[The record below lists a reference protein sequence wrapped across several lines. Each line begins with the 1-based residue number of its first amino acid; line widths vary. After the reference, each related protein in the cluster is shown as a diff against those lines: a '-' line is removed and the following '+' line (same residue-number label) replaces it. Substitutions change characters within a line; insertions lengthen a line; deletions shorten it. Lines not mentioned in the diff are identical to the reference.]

1 MPVPRLAKANPVE
14 RESAYLWMDSLLTFG
29 RIAPSPFILCASAN
43 LGSFVVSSVCPRARV
58 LNPFPLQCHRR
69 RRRHS
74 SRTLFVPF
82 CRGGGGGARSGAHP
96 LANNAR
102 VLAACWMLPFLLLLF
117 SLSFLSSFVR
127 VLYIKD
133 RFSNSLSFFFFK
145 MVLKQ
150 SCN

>member
-82 CRGGGGGARSGAHP
+82 CRGGGGGARSGAPRHI
-96 LANNAR
+96 LS
-102 VLAACWMLPFLLLLF
+102 LIMHESLLLAGFAPFPPSSLF
-117 SLSFLSSFVR
+117 SFIFIILRPSFIYKGSF
-127 VLYIKD
+127 
-133 RFSNSLSFFFFK
+133 FEFPFFFFF
-145 MVLKQ
+145 
-150 SCN
+150 

>member
-58 LNPFPLQCHRR
+58 LNPFPLQC
-69 RRRHS
+69 RRHS
-74 SRTLFVPF
+74 SRTLFVPL

-133 RFSNSLSFFFFK
+133 RLSNSLSFFFFK